1 MEKTEGCEVSGNAY
15 PGNCY
20 LYYMQFT
27 ASGRHNRTF
36 EIKGNTGDV
45 LATLDY
51 PTWYAP
57 RRAIITKGSQAWETT
72 TRGFLRNGM
81 DIKSGEEVI
90 GTMRFTGFG
99 RMKIE
104 FADGRRYQFRRVG
117 FLNGYMA
124 LVTETG
130 QEIVKIRQANRWS
143 LFKFVFTIETDD
155 NYREVNDPALLLLL
169 IFSVNYLRAVAHAS

>member
-1 MEKTEGCEVSGNAY
+1 MKIPNFVDL
-15 PGNCY
+15 NCPFTY
-20 LYYMQFT
+20 LYYMHFT

-36 EIKGNTGDV
+36 ELKSSTGEV

-57 RRAIITKGSQAWETT
+57 RQAIITSGTQVLQTRM
-72 TRGFLRNGM
+72 RGFFRNG
-81 DIKSGEEVI
+81 INLLSGDEVVATVRWSGI
-90 GTMRFTGFG
+90 G

-104 FADGRRYQFRRVG
+104 FADGRQYTFRRIG
-117 FLNGYMA
+117 FLNSYMA

-130 QEIVKIRQANRWS
+130 QEIVKIRQANRWT
-143 LFKFVFTIETDD
+143 LFKFIFGIETDD

-169 IFSVNYLRAVAHAS
+169 VFCINYLRAVAYAS